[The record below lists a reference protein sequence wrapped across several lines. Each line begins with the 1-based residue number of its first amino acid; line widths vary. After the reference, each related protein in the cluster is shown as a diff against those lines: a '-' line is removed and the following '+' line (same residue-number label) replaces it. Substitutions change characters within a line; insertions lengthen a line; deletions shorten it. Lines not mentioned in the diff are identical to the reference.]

1 MLENIILP
9 NTDLSN
15 QTPDVVLPVMDR
27 IELQN
32 RYQSTSPED
41 TARNRLLLMAAQN
54 AINPVTAPK
63 EYPTDYDNE
72 LRDLIDSVNVE

>member
-1 MLENIILP
+1 MLENILLP
-9 NTDLSN
+9 NTDSSN

-32 RYQSTSPED
+32 RYQPMSPED

-54 AINPVTAPK
+54 AISPVTAPK

>member
-1 MLENIILP
+1 MLEDIL
-9 NTDLSN
+9 LSN
-15 QTPDVVLPVMDR
+15 GKAESPAVDVVLPVMDR

-32 RYQSTSPED
+32 KYQPASPEA

-54 AINPVTAPK
+54 AINSVPAPV

>member
-1 MLENIILP
+1 MLEDIL
-9 NTDLSN
+9 LSN
-15 QTPDVVLPVMDR
+15 DKSESPAVDVVLPVMDR

-32 RYQSTSPED
+32 RYQPISPED

-54 AINPVTAPK
+54 VISPVTAPK

>member
-9 NTDLSN
+9 NTDSSN

-32 RYQSTSPED
+32 RYQPMSPED

-54 AINPVTAPK
+54 AINPVTTPK

>member
-1 MLENIILP
+1 M
-9 NTDLSN
+9 
-15 QTPDVVLPVMDR
+15 
-27 IELQN
+27 
-32 RYQSTSPED
+32 SPED

>member
-9 NTDLSN
+9 NTDSSN
-15 QTPDVVLPVMDR
+15 QTPNVVLPVMDR
-27 IELQN
+27 IKLQN
-32 RYQSTSPED
+32 RYLSMSPED

>member
-1 MLENIILP
+1 MLEDIL
-9 NTDLSN
+9 LSN
-15 QTPDVVLPVMDR
+15 DKSESPAVDVVLPVMDR

-32 RYQSTSPED
+32 RYQPMSPEG

>member
-9 NTDLSN
+9 NTDSSN

-32 RYQSTSPED
+32 KYQPASPED

>member
-9 NTDLSN
+9 NTDSSN
-15 QTPDVVLPVMDR
+15 QTPDVVLPIMDR

-32 RYQSTSPED
+32 KYQPASPED

>member
-9 NTDLSN
+9 DTDSSN

-32 RYQSTSPED
+32 RYQSMSPED

>member
-9 NTDLSN
+9 NTDSSN

-32 RYQSTSPED
+32 RYQPMSPED

>member
-9 NTDLSN
+9 DTDSSN

-32 RYQSTSPED
+32 RYQSMSPED
-41 TARNRLLLMAAQN
+41 TARSRLLLMAAQN

>member
-1 MLENIILP
+1 MLENVILP
-9 NTDLSN
+9 NTDSSN

-32 RYQSTSPED
+32 RYQPMSPED

>member
-9 NTDLSN
+9 NTDSSN
-15 QTPDVVLPVMDR
+15 QMPDVVLPVMDR

-32 RYQSTSPED
+32 KYQPASPED

>member
-1 MLENIILP
+1 MLENVILP
-9 NTDLSN
+9 NTDSSN

-32 RYQSTSPED
+32 RYQSMSPED

>member
-9 NTDLSN
+9 NTDSSN

-32 RYQSTSPED
+32 RYQPISPED

>member
-9 NTDLSN
+9 NTDSSN

-32 RYQSTSPED
+32 KYQPASPEA